1 MKYLKTHKQLNE
13 SLDMIIEIIKPET
26 ELESLIIQDP
36 DFVAGA
42 LWGKPRNGHP
52 EGQVIYHIADV
63 LRNIDSM
70 PKSSSYR
77 ESLRLIAIIHDTFK
91 YKVDTT
97 KPKYG
102 ENHHAMIA
110 RRFAEKYIS
119 DTKILDVIELHDEAY
134 NAYCKGYR
142 RGQWYGAEKRANELI
157 DRLKSSGSLSLFLF
171 FYLSD
176 NTTGDKDS
184 KDFDWFDKLVFSK
197 K

>member
-1 MKYLKTHKQLNE
+1 
-13 SLDMIIEIIKPET
+13 MIAEIIKPET

-36 DFVAGA
+36 DFITGA

-52 EGQVIYHIADV
+52 EGKVIYHIADV
-63 LRNIDSM
+63 LKNIDSM

-134 NAYCKGYR
+134 NAYCKGSR
-142 RGQWYGAEKRANELI
+142 RGQWHGAEKRANLLI
-157 DRLKSSGSLSLFLF
+157 DRLKSNGSLELFLF

-176 NTTGDKDS
+176 NTTGDKNS
-184 KDFDWFDKLVFSK
+184 KDFEWFNELVSSK